1 MYKVYKGDSCD
12 FYKKHREEV
21 KGKAKLV
28 YLDPPYIQKEIG
40 ELENITMIVICCGRF
55 LLVI

>member
-12 FYKKHREEV
+12 FLRKTWDKFRVRQNLFILIHRI
-21 KGKAKLV
+21 
-28 YLDPPYIQKEIG
+28 IQKEIG